1 MNTNGTRSASLEI
14 WYNNLRPAACAAT
27 RTSYAAALSRMGFE
41 NIEPCKTAVNA
52 VLLRPLRGIGIDTM
66 FLNEY
71 ERYAKCELRNMV

>member
-1 MNTNGTRSASLEI
+1 MRGCAHFVRCCAFSHGLE
-14 WYNNLRPAACAAT
+14 
-27 RTSYAAALSRMGFE
+27 S
-41 NIEPCKTAVNA
+41 IEPCKTAVNA